1 MSEHSFCWPNGK
13 RIAVYLNAMVE
24 VWSPGKAPTYT
35 VQTTGLNR
43 KNVDYGGVSWSRYG
57 GNVGVWRVLKVLDS
71 FGVKGTFCANAK
83 SAEEYPAAFEQI
95 IKSGHEVAAHGVWQ
109 DQVLP
114 DMTPAEQQQNIHE
127 SLASFE
133 RLTGVR
139 PVGWKSPVLAW
150 TPETLEFLTQE
161 GLRWFGD
168 FKDSDLP
175 RRIHTLSGSIIAIPA
190 SEFTDNRVLRG
201 SPKDYFDLY
210 KNTFDYLYN
219 HERGSI
225 LNLSV
230 HCHWGGRAPI
240 MAMVHQLYEY
250 FTGFDDV
257 WFPTLAEIADYMNTL
272 SFDELWYAERH
283 FGVSPDRARPQ
294 SAYY

>member
-1 MSEHSFCWPNGK
+1 
-13 RIAVYLNAMVE
+13 
-24 VWSPGKAPTYT
+24 
-35 VQTTGLNR
+35 
-43 KNVDYGGVSWSRYG
+43 
-57 GNVGVWRVLKVLDS
+57 
-71 FGVKGTFCANAK
+71 
-83 SAEEYPAAFEQI
+83 
-95 IKSGHEVAAHGVWQ
+95 
-109 DQVLP
+109 
-114 DMTPAEQQQNIHE
+114 
-127 SLASFE
+127 
-133 RLTGVR
+133 
-139 PVGWKSPVLAW
+139 VGWKSPVLAW

-161 GLRWFGD
+161 RLQWFGD
-168 FKDSDLP
+168 FKDSDMP
-175 RRIHTLSGSIIAIPA
+175 RRIHTSSGSIIAIPA

-257 WFPTLAEIADYMNTL
+257 WFPTLADIAEYMNML